1 METNIQTT
9 AQRSME
15 RSGRRSKPSVAVFL
29 AVWVLLIA
37 CGVLGTIWYAG
48 QLKERLTKEISAQ
61 TSQQIT
67 AMQKDYETQLKQMQ
81 THFNGELDQ
90 VQSKV
95 DALNELLEFTKDN
108 TNSKTDN
115 SNKLFTQLS
124 DVQKK
129 LEELQKNM
137 DVLK

>member
-1 METNIQTT
+1 MQSA
-9 AQRSME
+9 AQRSTE
-15 RSGRRSKPSVAVFL
+15 RTSRRSKPSVPLFL
-29 AVWVLLIA
+29 AVWALLIG
-37 CGVLGTIWYAG
+37 CGVFGTIWYTG
-48 QLKERLTKEISAQ
+48 QVKAKMTQDIAAQ

-67 AMQKDYETQLKQMQ
+67 AMQKDYDAQLKQMQ
-81 THFNGELDQ
+81 TQFAGELTK
-90 VQSKV
+90 VQGKV

-124 DVQKK
+124 QVQKK
-129 LEELQKNM
+129 LAELQKSL